1 MKPWNFGIHG
11 FRVEDRTQEFEH
23 FLRKLRHP
31 KPAMDSTKLALKV
44 ALWLHITQLWQELA
58 TLYMSMFDADP
69 DRWLFFFCPAF
80 QPFIRNDSHGWM
92 HRMRFSKSLNSET
105 CGVWPLEM
113 PCQGQASSKRRIWGL
128 FGDLND
134 SCLKKL
140 RILYWPCSNS
150 WWVSDALVQNGY
162 P

>member
-1 MKPWNFGIHG
+1 MLRVWSKIGCIHA

-69 DRWLFFFCPAF
+69 DR
-80 QPFIRNDSHGWM
+80 
-92 HRMRFSKSLNSET
+92 
-105 CGVWPLEM
+105 
-113 PCQGQASSKRRIWGL
+113 
-128 FGDLND
+128 
-134 SCLKKL
+134 
-140 RILYWPCSNS
+140 
-150 WWVSDALVQNGY
+150 
-162 P
+162 